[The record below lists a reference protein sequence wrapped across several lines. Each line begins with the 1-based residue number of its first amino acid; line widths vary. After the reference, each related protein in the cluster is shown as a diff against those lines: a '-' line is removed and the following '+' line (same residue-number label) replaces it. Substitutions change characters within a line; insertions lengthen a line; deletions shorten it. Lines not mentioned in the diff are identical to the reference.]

1 MAPVS
6 MAPILHI
13 KTGKAHILYMIYTT
27 NLAPN
32 IDALNSDTNTLFLS
46 IHLSVLILNS
56 QCVDVANKGIDIWYM
71 AHIIWG
77 LYYPPYD
84 SAAF

>member
-46 IHLSVLILNS
+46 ILILNS
-56 QCVDVANKGIDIWYM
+56 QWVGVAIEGMDIWFM
-71 AHIIWG
+71 G
-77 LYYPPYD
+77 LIG
-84 SAAF
+84 